1 MSRWTHGLI
10 SKDYRKNDKR
20 LIEPTS
26 LDNNNKLVGSL
37 IFLKHLIVL

>member
-20 LIEPTS
+20 LKEPTN
-26 LDNNNKLVGSL
+26 LD
-37 IFLKHLIVL
+37 IF

>member
-20 LIEPTS
+20 LKGPTS
-26 LDNNNKLVGSL
+26 LDN
-37 IFLKHLIVL
+37 I